1 MSSISSVSGA
11 VDYAQQYLELTNRV
25 MAEGHISAATVTAQ
39 SNAEALV
46 AMETALLAKTLEMEQ
61 VQSQQLIDLIA

>member
-25 MAEGHISAATVTAQ
+25 MAEGTISAETMTAQ
-39 SNAEALV
+39 SNAETLV
-46 AMETALLAKTLEMEQ
+46 AMETALLAKTIEIDQ